1 VDHAGEVRPGGRTAR
16 TRAAVLHAVIEE
28 LARSGW
34 DGVSVESVALRA
46 GVHKTTI
53 YRRWGDKNNLVAEA
67 LKAAAGSRIQIPD
80 TGDIAQDLRDLAR
93 AVQLLLAT
101 REGAATTRAM
111 AARSHDSDGVG
122 QVMRALWAGRLAQV
136 TPMIERAVTRGQ
148 LPAGT
153 NPDDLMKHLSAP
165 LFHRLLVTAEPVT
178 QANADQAAAAAL
190 AAALA
195 GVFVAA

>member
-1 VDHAGEVRPGGRTAR
+1 
-16 TRAAVLHAVIEE
+16 
-28 LARSGW
+28 
-34 DGVSVESVALRA
+34 
-46 GVHKTTI
+46 
-53 YRRWGDKNNLVAEA
+53 
-67 LKAAAGSRIQIPD
+67 
-80 TGDIAQDLRDLAR
+80 
-93 AVQLLLAT
+93 
-101 REGAATTRAM
+101 
-111 AARSHDSDGVG
+111 
-122 QVMRALWAGRLAQV
+122 
-136 TPMIERAVTRGQ
+136 MIERAVARGQ